1 MGYGYGYRPPFTA
14 VQWQELEHQAMI
26 YKYLMA
32 GLPVPPDLVVPI
44 RLGYCSYYGKKFDPE
59 PGRCRRTDG
68 KKWRCS
74 KDAYPDSKYCERHM
88 HRGRNRSRKPVESQ
102 STSQSLSTSI
112 SQITTGSSNTRGS
125 FQNSSSGSFQ
135 NMPLYSVANSGTL
148 NYGSTATKLQME
160 PVSYGIDNKDYR
172 YLGAIYLSRSCP
184 ECRKAADFHMQLI
197 PLTKTKDSE
206 GERKNSC
213 CVSSISFK
221 PSGPSGLLIFRSELC
236 LDPGYMV
243 RPWEGKE
250 MVGVCVAQ
258 TEFRVTGKCMSD
270 YWCRLQSCV
279 LECYLGS
286 CTDPR
291 GEKRGEESY
300 ATESQESFV
309 NLQVKEIS
317 VVTSSFINDK
327 MYHRYLHGITPD
339 ADEHNLSS
347 EASATVRRL
356 GMGTNTDS
364 TWVLP
369 SQVSSGPMARSK
381 NDSQLLGSSTE
392 MHLPN
397 LLEPMIDATISKRRH
412 QHCFFGSDIDSPGT
426 VKEEQHSM
434 RPFFNEWPT
443 AKESWS
449 NLDDEGSNKNSF
461 STTQLSI
468 SIPIAPSN
476 FSSRSA
482 CSPNEPTTLN
492 TTSIL
497 QESGR
502 FYAE

>member
-1 MGYGYGYRPPFTA
+1 MSGTSTSVVGGGGGGEGGMGYGYGYRPPFTA

-26 YKYLMA
+26 YKYLVA

-44 RLGYCSYYGKKFDPE
+44 RRSFEAISARFFHHPSLGYCSYYGKKFDPE

-102 STSQSLSTSI
+102 STPQSLSTSM
-112 SQITTGSSNTRGS
+112 SQITAGSSNTRGS

-148 NYGSTATKLQME
+148 NYGSTGTKLQME
-160 PVSYGIDNKDYR
+160 PVSYGIDNKDY
-172 YLGAIYLSRSCP
+172 
-184 ECRKAADFHMQLI
+184 
-197 PLTKTKDSE
+197 
-206 GERKNSC
+206 
-213 CVSSISFK
+213 
-221 PSGPSGLLIFRSELC
+221 
-236 LDPGYMV
+236 
-243 RPWEGKE
+243 
-250 MVGVCVAQ
+250 
-258 TEFRVTGKCMSD
+258 
-270 YWCRLQSCV
+270 
-279 LECYLGS
+279 
-286 CTDPR
+286 
-291 GEKRGEESY
+291 
-300 ATESQESFV
+300 
-309 NLQVKEIS
+309 
-317 VVTSSFINDK
+317 
-327 MYHRYLHGITPD
+327 RYLHGITPD

-347 EASATVRRL
+347 EASATVRSL
-356 GMGTNTDS
+356 GMRTNTDS

-369 SQVSSGPMARSK
+369 SQISSSPMARSK

-449 NLDDEGSNKNSF
+449 NLDDEGSNKNNF
-461 STTQLSI
+461 STTQLSM

-482 CSPNEPTTLN
+482 CSPNDT
-492 TTSIL
+492 
-497 QESGR
+497 
-502 FYAE
+502 